1 MKRADDSRRYTGGAG
16 ERGGGRLNLV
26 IVLALLAVV
35 GYSAYQYAPVA
46 YRASLYKVYMEDT
59 VNKAA
64 ATGQTTDWLREQL
77 RKGGEEYGV
86 PPDATIEVTKKTSA
100 VEAHVRW
107 TRPVPLPFYVYQ
119 YSFDHTVK
127 SSSFLMPN

>member
-1 MKRADDSRRYTGGAG
+1 MKRADDSRRPTGGAG
-16 ERGGGRLNLV
+16 ERGASRLNLV

-35 GYSAYQYAPVA
+35 GYSAYQYVPVA

-77 RKGGEEYGV
+77 RKGGDEYGV
-86 PPDATIEVTKKTSA
+86 PPDAAIEVTKKTSA
-100 VEAHVRW
+100 VEARVHW
-107 TRPVPLPFYVYQ
+107 TRPIPLPFYVYQ
-119 YSFDHTVK
+119 YTFDHTVK